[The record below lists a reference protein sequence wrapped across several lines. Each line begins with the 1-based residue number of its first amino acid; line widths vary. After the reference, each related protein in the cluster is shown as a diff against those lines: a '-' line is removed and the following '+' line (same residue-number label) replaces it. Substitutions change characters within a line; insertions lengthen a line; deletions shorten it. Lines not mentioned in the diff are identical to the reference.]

1 MSTVKLQKLGT
12 LCKMQSGG
20 TPSRKNDKF
29 WDKGNVLWAKI
40 SDLEGS
46 PDGYIYSTEE
56 CITDSGLA
64 SINNRVFPENTLFLA
79 MYGSVGKVAISKVP
93 MSTNQAILGI
103 NIIDNKVL
111 DLKFLKHWFLSTK
124 EELLNKAVG
133 VALKNISLGLVKDL
147 EIPLP
152 PLDVQKAIAEKVDKA
167 DALRRKDQE
176 LLAQYDELAQAIFI
190 DMFGDPVQNEKGW
203 EKISLEEIGTLSS
216 GSTPSR
222 EKDDYFSG
230 IIPWVKTTEVKN
242 EYILSTSECISDEAL
257 ENSSCK
263 LYPKDSIIIA
273 MYGQGKTRG
282 QVGFLK
288 IDATTNQ
295 ACCVVQLT
303 TSEYNKVFL
312 FELLKLLYLDLR
324 ELGRGGNQPNLNVGI
339 LKKYTII
346 NPPTS
351 LQNQFAEKI
360 KNIEVQKALVKRQA
374 EESENLFQALLQESF
389 DLA

>member
-29 WDKGNVLWAKI
+29 WDNGNILWAKI
-40 SDLEGS
+40 SDLESS
-46 PDGYIYSTEE
+46 PDGYIYKTEE
-56 CITDSGLA
+56 KITESGLT
-64 SINNRVFPENTLFLA
+64 SINNRVFSENTLFLA

-103 NIIDNKVL
+103 NIIDDKVL
-111 DLKFLKHWFLSTK
+111 DLKFLKHWVSSIK
-124 EELLNKAVG
+124 GELLDKAVG

-147 EIPLP
+147 QIPLP
-152 PLDVQKAIAEKVDKA
+152 SLEIQKAIAEKLDKA
-167 DALRRKDQE
+167 DALRKKDQE
-176 LLAQYDELAQAIFI
+176 LLALYDELAQAIFI
-190 DMFGDPVQNEKGW
+190 NMFGDPVQNEKGW
-203 EKISLEEIGTLSS
+203 DKVSLEEIGVLSS

-222 EKDDYFSG
+222 EKDEYFSG
-230 IIPWVKTTEVKN
+230 NIPWVKTTEVKN
-242 EYILSTSECISDEAL
+242 EYIFSTSESISNEAL

-303 TSEYNKVFL
+303 TNEYDRIFL
-312 FELLKLLYLDLR
+312 FELLKLLYNDLR

-346 NPPTS
+346 NPQIC

-360 KNIEVQKALVKRQA
+360 KNIEAQKTLVKQQA
-374 EESENLFQALLQESF
+374 QESEDLFQALLQESF
-389 DLA
+389 NF